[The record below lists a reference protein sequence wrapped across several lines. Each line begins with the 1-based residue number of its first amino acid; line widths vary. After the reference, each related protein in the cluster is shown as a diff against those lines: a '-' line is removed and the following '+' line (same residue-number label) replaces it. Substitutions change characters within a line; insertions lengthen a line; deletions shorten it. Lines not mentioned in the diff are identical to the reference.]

1 MYTTRLGLG
10 VTLLLAGVFA
20 SASTLR
26 AQQDTTTARR
36 DTVQQDTTRRQ
47 IPTGDLREPERILTG
62 TDLIEDSFPGS
73 WPMFG
78 KNFRMKIGG
87 YVKADYLYDLNGTLD
102 RRQFL
107 MSTIPVE
114 GTPEHANSGYVS
126 LFAAETRFNIDVRRI
141 AAGRPPLRLFLEGDF
156 WPSGQALRLRHAYV
170 VFGDFLAGQ
179 TWTTL
184 SILESL
190 ASAID
195 FASGDALFGGR
206 TSQIRY
212 QRRLS
217 ERWKLA
223 VGLESLDYMGIE
235 NTADQAG
242 EPSLGLP
249 LLAARVD
256 YQWKSGLAVLGS
268 SAAQLRWDGGA
279 VGPNATA
286 LQWDVVFAGRQ
297 YVGADYVTWNVS
309 YGRGSGENIMAF
321 GGSNANAVLTAAG
334 TLETMP
340 AFAFVAGFVHKWSA
354 QVVSNLSYA
363 YGWLDAPPARDP
375 AALKRGGVGH
385 VNVIWRPVPEFAT
398 GLEYMYGAQRTTGD
412 ALGQASRIQGMF
424 RFDF

>member
-1 MYTTRLGLG
+1 MQTTRLGLG
-10 VTLLLAGVFA
+10 VTLLVGVI
-20 SASTLR
+20 ASTSALH

-36 DTVQQDTTRRQ
+36 DTVQQDTTRQ
-47 IPTGDLREPERILTG
+47 IPKGDVREPERILTG
-62 TDLIEDSFPGS
+62 SDLIEDSFPGS

-78 KNFRMKIGG
+78 QNLRMKIGG
-87 YVKADYLYDLNGTLD
+87 YVKADYLYDFNGTLD

-114 GTPEHANSGYVS
+114 GTPEHANSGYVT

-141 AAGRPPLRLFLEGDF
+141 AAGRPPLRVFVEGDF
-156 WPSGQALRLRHAYV
+156 WPSGRSFRLRHAYV

-184 SILESL
+184 SILESIGNL
-190 ASAID
+190 ID
-195 FASGDALFGGR
+195 FAAGDALFGGR
-206 TSQIRY
+206 AAQIRY

-217 ERWKLA
+217 DRWKLA
-223 VGLESLDYMGIE
+223 VALESLDFMGIE
-235 NTADQAG
+235 NSTDQAG

-249 LLAARVD
+249 LLAARLD

-268 SAAQLRWDGGA
+268 SVGQLRWDGGA
-279 VGPNATA
+279 TGPDATA
-286 LQWDVVFAGRQ
+286 AQWDVVFAGRQ
-297 YVGADYVTWNVS
+297 YLGPDYVTWNVS

-321 GGSNANAVLTAAG
+321 AGSNANAVLTAAG

-363 YGWLDAPPARDP
+363 YGWLDAPPSRNP
-375 AALKRGGVGH
+375 AALQKGGVGH
-385 VNVIWRPVPEFAT
+385 ANVIWRPVPEFAT
-398 GLEYMYGAQRTTGD
+398 GIEYMYGAQRTTGD
-412 ALGQASRIQGMF
+412 ALGQASRVQGMV
-424 RFDF
+424 RLDF